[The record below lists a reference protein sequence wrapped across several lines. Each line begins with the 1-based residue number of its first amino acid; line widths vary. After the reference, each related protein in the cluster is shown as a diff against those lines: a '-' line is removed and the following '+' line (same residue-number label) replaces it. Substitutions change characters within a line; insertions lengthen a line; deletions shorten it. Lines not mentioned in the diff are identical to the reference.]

1 MPAIYIGVAT
11 LDFLKLLIEKVFILE
26 DRRKHK
32 QFKLR
37 LSQED
42 INYIKNKS
50 NELDYKTVSA
60 FVIDSA
66 KNHFVV
72 ELDMK
77 IYRELAKEINY
88 IGKNINSLIRRINTD
103 GFYSDNDFDFI
114 ETNQKKIIEL
124 LKKEYIDLLNMRKKY
139 SSSKMSLKDKE
150 NLIKALQQ
158 NEIQVPKS
166 VVLDEVFERLK
177 ADLIYIVQVIEQS
190 PAHDEL
196 VSEYVWQYIYG
207 NTFYE
212 LDQEQLIQM
221 SDEIFMFVQKIKFKL
236 MNLDNHFNDDDWD
249 EFKDILDDY
258 EVY

>member
-1 MPAIYIGVAT
+1 MSNKTESILMRVT
-11 LDFLKLLIEKVFILE
+11 KKEKE
-26 DRRKHK
+26 
-32 QFKLR
+32 
-37 LSQED
+37 
-42 INYIKNKS
+42 YIKNKAK
-50 NELDYKTVSA
+50 ELNYNTMSA
-60 FVIDSA
+60 FLLSAAENHFVID
-66 KNHFVV
+66 
-72 ELDMK
+72 LDTK
-77 IYRELAKEINY
+77 VYSDLTKEINY

-103 GFYSDNDFDFI
+103 GFYSENDFDFI

-124 LKKEYIDLLNMRKKY
+124 MKKEYIDLLNMRKKY

-150 NLIKALQQ
+150 NLIKALQK

-166 VVLDEVFERLK
+166 VMLDEVFERLK
-177 ADLIYIVQVIEQS
+177 EDLVYIVKAIEQS
-190 PAHDEL
+190 PVHDEM

-236 MNLDNHFNDDDWD
+236 LNLDNHFDDDDWD
-249 EFKDILDDY
+249 NFKDILDDY